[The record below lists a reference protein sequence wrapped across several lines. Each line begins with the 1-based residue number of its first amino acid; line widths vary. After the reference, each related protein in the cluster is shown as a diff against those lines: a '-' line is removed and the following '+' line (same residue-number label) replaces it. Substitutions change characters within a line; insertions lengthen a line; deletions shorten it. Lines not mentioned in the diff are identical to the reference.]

1 MKNTFL
7 INAIFSILIIASSS
21 IFAQA
26 LPGTLNWYN
35 GEGTGM
41 FTNKAYGLL
50 KNKKSQ
56 PVIVAVID
64 SGVDI
69 EHEDL
74 KGKIWVNTDEIPN
87 NNIDDDKN
95 GYIDDVYGWNFI
107 GNANG
112 QNLDAACLEKTRIL
126 KVLMD
131 KYDGVDAASIKND
144 KEFEL
149 YLEVKSEVENGIAE
163 YEPYLESLDQFDA
176 DTRKYIT
183 DQIDYLL
190 NVNFDDRALIGDNPD
205 DFNDKYYGNPNVEG
219 PDALHGT
226 HVAGIIAALRG
237 NGLGG
242 DGVADNVKIMS
253 VRTVP
258 NGDENDK
265 DVALAIRYAVDNGA
279 MVINMSFGKNYSPY
293 QDKVMEAILYADSK
307 GVLMVHASGNDAKDT
322 DVEPN
327 FPTALYDAQDSPT
340 LHWLSVGA
348 STKDKDGLVASFS
361 NFGRHSVDVFA
372 PGFEIYNSVP
382 QSDYQNLQGT
392 SMASPMVAGVA
403 AMLKSYFPSLSMLQ
417 IREAIVSSVTIQ
429 KELTKLCNSG
439 GTVNVYNA
447 VKACQKLESGK

>member
-87 NNIDDDKN
+87 NKIDDDKN

-149 YLEVKSEVENGIAE
+149 YLEVNYEVENGIAE
-163 YEPYLESLDQFDA
+163 Y
-176 DTRKYIT
+176 
-183 DQIDYLL
+183 
-190 NVNFDDRALIGDNPD
+190 
-205 DFNDKYYGNPNVEG
+205 
-219 PDALHGT
+219 
-226 HVAGIIAALRG
+226 
-237 NGLGG
+237 
-242 DGVADNVKIMS
+242 
-253 VRTVP
+253 
-258 NGDENDK
+258 
-265 DVALAIRYAVDNGA
+265 
-279 MVINMSFGKNYSPY
+279 
-293 QDKVMEAILYADSK
+293 
-307 GVLMVHASGNDAKDT
+307 
-322 DVEPN
+322 
-327 FPTALYDAQDSPT
+327 
-340 LHWLSVGA
+340 
-348 STKDKDGLVASFS
+348 
-361 NFGRHSVDVFA
+361 
-372 PGFEIYNSVP
+372 
-382 QSDYQNLQGT
+382 
-392 SMASPMVAGVA
+392 
-403 AMLKSYFPSLSMLQ
+403 
-417 IREAIVSSVTIQ
+417 
-429 KELTKLCNSG
+429 
-439 GTVNVYNA
+439 
-447 VKACQKLESGK
+447 